1 MLAYAIGYL
10 LGRDTV
16 ARLTGP
22 RLRRLNRLIGRHGIL
37 AIVVIRM
44 LPVAPYSVVN
54 LAAGAARVPFRD
66 FVLGSVIGIS
76 PGVIGITLF
85 EDQLEQMIRS
95 PSLLTLVTLAVIL
108 SLMLLGVTW
117 FRRWSAPAILRDER
131 KINDEKRPADLDDSV
146 G

>member
-1 MLAYAIGYL
+1 
-10 LGRDTV
+10 LGRDTG

-117 FRRWSAPAILRDER
+117 FRRWSAPAILRGER
-131 KINDEKRPADLDDSV
+131 KINDENQTDLHHSV
-146 G
+146 R

>member
-1 MLAYAIGYL
+1 
-10 LGRDTV
+10 
-16 ARLTGP
+16 
-22 RLRRLNRLIGRHGIL
+22 LRRLNRLIARHGIL

-76 PGVIGITLF
+76 PGVIGLTLF

-117 FRRWSAPAILRDER
+117 FRRWFGANYTPRR
-131 KINDEKRPADLDDSV
+131 TQN
-146 G
+146 

>member
-1 MLAYAIGYL
+1 
-10 LGRDTV
+10 
-16 ARLTGP
+16 
-22 RLRRLNRLIGRHGIL
+22 
-37 AIVVIRM
+37 M

-131 KINDEKRPADLDDSV
+131 KINDEKRPADLDDSAR
-146 G
+146 